1 MSTPGPW
8 EIARQQR
15 ARRVAPEPARQP
27 ARGAEAEQPQGQSRL
42 WALISTA
49 LLAGLLWWMGGWII
63 ALAGVVGVFVHEY
76 GHVLVMNRVGMG
88 PARIVIVPFFGGAA
102 VPSRAEPTEYKG
114 LLVSLSGPLFG
125 LLASIPFF
133 ALYFATGQDVWTKG
147 AAFIGFINLLNLAP
161 IPPLDGSKALGPVL
175 ARFHPQLEKL
185 AMLLA
190 GAAAIV
196 FGVIEGYFFLAIFVG
211 IAVLGYLKR
220 GYWRPEAARMTWRE
234 AGGGFVLYLMALI
247 LCAGVMLYAN
257 ALFDGAYFEHTGVPL
272 PGSEGTL
279 IT

>member
-15 ARRVAPEPARQP
+15 ARRGPEPEPVRRAP
-27 ARGAEAEQPQGQSRL
+27 ARDPAEARGQSPF
-42 WALISTA
+42 WALVSTA

-63 ALAGVVGVFVHEY
+63 ALAGVIGVFVHEF

-102 VPSRAEPTEYKG
+102 VPTRAEPTEYKG

-133 ALYFATGQDVWTKG
+133 ALYFVTDQQIWAKG

-175 ARFHPQLEKL
+175 ARVNPQFEKL

-196 FGVIEGYFFLAIFVG
+196 FGLLEGYFFLAIFVG

-220 GYWRPEAARMTWRE
+220 GSWRPEAQPMTWRE
-234 AGGGFVLYLMALI
+234 AGGGLALYVMALI
-247 LCAGVMLYAN
+247 LCAGVLLYADH
-257 ALFDGAYFEHTGVPL
+257 LFGGAYLEHTGIPI
-272 PGSEGTL
+272 PGTEAQAA
-279 IT
+279 

>member
-8 EIARQQR
+8 DIARQQR
-15 ARRVAPEPARQP
+15 AQRAPEPAP
-27 ARGAEAEQPQGQSRL
+27 ARRPAVPAEARGQSPF
-42 WALISTA
+42 WALVSTA
-49 LLAGLLWWMGGWII
+49 LRAGLLWRLGGWII
-63 ALAGVVGVFVHEY
+63 ALAGVIGVFVHEF

-133 ALYFATGQDVWTKG
+133 ALYFATGQEVWAKG

-175 ARFHPQLEKL
+175 ARVNPQLERVG
-185 AMLLA
+185 MLLA

-196 FGVIEGYFFLAIFVG
+196 FGILEGYFFLAVFVG

-220 GYWRPEAARMTWRE
+220 GAWRPEAQPMTWRE
-234 AGGGFVLYLMALI
+234 AGGGLVLYVMALI
-247 LCAGVMLYAN
+247 LCAGVMYYAN
-257 ALFDGAYFEHTGVPL
+257 HLFGGAYLEHTGIPI
-272 PGSEGTL
+272 PGTGVEAA
-279 IT
+279 